1 MAMTVQSTFSST
13 GPAIGFAG
21 TLDSNLA
28 HDVIT
33 MKNAEA
39 TASIAFGRAVKFK
52 DTVSSDKDA
61 VLPEAETDKVLG
73 IVLRADTYGVAWTDL
88 DSGVHGQLDA
98 TGIKPGAFMN
108 VLRRGRVLVVCED
121 AVEAGDPLWVRA
133 VSAEDGTEFYGG
145 LTNADDGSD
154 TIDCSTKGMWMTSAS
169 AGGLAWLDVNF

>member
-1 MAMTVQSTFSST
+1 MAMTVQSTFSDA
-13 GPAIGFAG
+13 PAIGFAG

-39 TASIAFGRAVKFK
+39 STSIAFGRAVKFK
-52 DTVSSDKDA
+52 DTVTSDKDA
-61 VLPEAETDKVLG
+61 VLPAAETDKVLG
-73 IVLRADTYGVAWTDL
+73 IVLRADTYAVAWTDL
-88 DSGVHGQLDA
+88 DGTVHGQLDA
-98 TGIKPGAFMN
+98 DGIVPGAFMN

-133 VSAEDGTEFYGG
+133 VAGGDPEFLGG
-145 LTNADDGSD
+145 LTNADDSTD
-154 TIDCSTKGMWMTSAS
+154 TIDCSTKGMWLTSAS